1 MASRKTKG
9 NETVYVVRDALTG
22 RVVAAEQVTSSET
35 AVMKALLA
43 PVVALG
49 VKVLGTITDA
59 QESELQ
65 AVELLWPQVPHQVC
79 QFHAL
84 RDASQGAF
92 EADKKIRTAMRKH
105 LQPKVR
111 AVRKQ
116 LKQQI
121 PQASPKEAEQLT
133 ALDDYASGMLTALNT
148 EGLQPFTYAAVEA
161 AQALDDVEA
170 SLGRLPKK
178 GQP

>member
-1 MASRKTKG
+1 MGASSSRWMASRKTKG

-22 RVVAAEQVTSSET
+22 RVLEASQVTSSET

-59 QESELQ
+59 QESELK
-65 AVELLWPQVPHQVC
+65 AVKNLWPQVPHQVC

-116 LKQQI
+116 RKRADL
-121 PQASPKEAEQLT
+121 PGLT
-133 ALDDYASGMLTALNT
+133 AGS
-148 EGLQPFTYAAVEA
+148 
-161 AQALDDVEA
+161 
-170 SLGRLPKK
+170 
-178 GQP
+178 

>member
-1 MASRKTKG
+1 MRCAMPRREPG
-9 NETVYVVRDALTG
+9 
-22 RVVAAEQVTSSET
+22 
-35 AVMKALLA
+35 
-43 PVVALG
+43 
-49 VKVLGTITDA
+49 I
-59 QESELQ
+59 
-65 AVELLWPQVPHQVC
+65 
-79 QFHAL
+79 
-84 RDASQGAF
+84 
-92 EADKKIRTAMRKH
+92 ADKKIRTAMRKH

-121 PQASPKEAEQLT
+121 SQASPKEAEQLA

-170 SLGRLPKK
+170 SLERLPKK
-178 GQP
+178 GQQ

>member
-22 RVVAAEQVTSSET
+22 RMLAAEQVSSSET

-43 PVVALG
+43 PVVALEVERK

-59 QESELQ
+59 QESELK
-65 AVELLWPQVPHQVC
+65 AVEARWPQVPHQVC

-84 RDASQGAF
+84 RDASKSAF
-92 EADKKIRTAMRKH
+92 EADKQVKTAMRKQM
-105 LQPKVR
+105 QPKVR

-116 LKQQI
+116 IK
-121 PQASPKEAEQLT
+121 
-133 ALDDYASGMLTALNT
+133 
-148 EGLQPFTYAAVEA
+148 
-161 AQALDDVEA
+161 
-170 SLGRLPKK
+170 
-178 GQP
+178 